1 MSGSLSLGV
10 SGGGVHC
17 VGDSLLVVQ
26 SSSEPEDQGG
36 LEADQLGRA
45 PPLRLD
51 QSETG
56 VRGLDQSEGGVRGQ
70 SVGWAPGGDQ
80 DRSRDLDTWR
90 GGKSGTLRTRETR
103 DTVTVAPPSIREG
116 A

>member
-51 QSETG
+51 QSEA
-56 VRGLDQSEGGVRGQ
+56 GVRGQ

>member
-1 MSGSLSLGV
+1 MT
-10 SGGGVHC
+10 GGGVHC

-56 VRGLDQSEGGVRGQ
+56 VRGQ
-70 SVGWAPGGDQ
+70 SVGWALGGDQ